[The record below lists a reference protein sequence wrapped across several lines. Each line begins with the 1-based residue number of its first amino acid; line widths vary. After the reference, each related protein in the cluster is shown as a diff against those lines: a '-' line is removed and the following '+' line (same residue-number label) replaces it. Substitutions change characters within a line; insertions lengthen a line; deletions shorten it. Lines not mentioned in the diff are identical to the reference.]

1 MSSHR
6 FLLRLTSIGVAGALV
21 VGACSNDDSSTDST
35 DTSVAAT
42 TTAAAETTT
51 TAGLDGEGLKV
62 GVLAPSPG
70 LLATLFQAQT
80 RGIAAAA
87 ADIAEGGGVLGG
99 PLDTNQIETPLGSTE
114 LAIAG
119 DAVDAGARVLIGPA
133 GSTSALEL
141 LPELQ
146 RLNTVSCTASATL
159 PGLTYGQE
167 QPALFRTAVPDDVL
181 VAYLAQKIVERR
193 DEQAPGTA
201 WKVAIV
207 ARSDDY
213 GLSVGNGLAAVLEA
227 AGLAPSVI
235 GYNSRRVTF
244 EETAGQVAAIGAD
257 VTILISFEEGA
268 NLLKS
273 LISAGIDPATM
284 VGLDGFFAPRIGT
297 VAGGSD
303 PTSVDGFTVLGTT
316 GDRAFLE
323 RLVTDDANGQVAYA
337 AQAYDCAIV
346 LALAAEQVESARSA
360 TLVAAIQD
368 VTAGGLKCTTYA
380 DCLGKIAANEDIDY
394 DGPSGLLAIDEHGD
408 PTSVRFT
415 TGRMQGGKL
424 VEITSTDIDMA
435 DLDRQQAAFAAAAF
449 ITKLQQALR
458 FLGFYNGPINGLGSP
473 ELTAA
478 IAAFQ
483 TSVGLPAT
491 GIFDAATEAALRS
504 ALGDYNDLFSASTL
518 GIQQLLTDLGFYTG
532 PLDGIWSAELTTA
545 IKALQ
550 TELGVPTTGVL
561 DAATIRAAYER
572 GLIDGAPPTTTTTAA
587 PGTTVA
593 GTTPPAT
600 APPATAPPAT
610 TPPATPP
617 PATAPPAT
625 VPPDTAPTDTIPVTT
640 LPEEITMDDLFRT
653 LEADP
658 DFSTFVELLIAAGFT
673 QDTEL
678 IGPYTIFAPTNEA
691 FDAIDPAKLDAVR
704 NDPET
709 LRQLL
714 AFHVIEGRLSSA
726 QLVGE
731 LFTINGAPL
740 AAEGSGPTLTVG
752 GAPVVKPDVMA
763 SNGVIHGIS
772 TVLLPTIV
780 PV

>member
-1 MSSHR
+1 MTSHR
-6 FLLRLTSIGVAGALV
+6 FLLRLTSIGVAGALI

-35 DTSVAAT
+35 DTSAAAT
-42 TTAAAETTT
+42 TTEAAEETTT
-51 TAGLDGEGLKV
+51 TAGLDGEGLAV

-87 ADIAEGGGVLGG
+87 ADIAQGGGVLGG
-99 PLDTNQIETPLGSTE
+99 PLNTNQIDTPLGSTE

-119 DAVDAGARVLIGPA
+119 EAVDAGARVLIGPA
-133 GSTSALEL
+133 GSTSALDL

-146 RLNTVSCTASATL
+146 RLNTVTCTASATL

-167 QPALFRTAVPDDVL
+167 QPALFRTAVPDDVF
-181 VAYLAQKIVERR
+181 VAYLASKIVERR
-193 DEQAPGTA
+193 DELAPGSA

-227 AGLAPSVI
+227 AGLAPAVV

-268 NLLKS
+268 NLLRS
-273 LISAGIDPATM
+273 LIAAGIDPNTM
-284 VGLDGFFAPRIGT
+284 IGLDGFFAPRIGT
-297 VAGGSD
+297 VAGGND
-303 PTSVDGFTVLGTT
+303 PTTVDGFTVLGTT

-323 RLVTDDANGQVAYA
+323 RLVADDPNGQVAYA

-346 LALAAEQVESARSA
+346 LALSAEQVESARSA

-368 VTAGGLKCTTYA
+368 VTGGGLKCTTYA
-380 DCLGKIAANEDIDY
+380 DCQAKLAANEDIDY
-394 DGPSGLLAIDEHGD
+394 DGPSGLLAIDEQGD

-424 VEITSTDIDMA
+424 VEISSTDIDMA

-473 ELTAA
+473 ELTAS

-532 PLDGIWSAELTTA
+532 PLDGIWSAELTAA

-572 GLIDGAPPTTTTTAA
+572 GLIDGAPPATTTTV
-587 PGTTVA
+587 PGTTVVP
-593 GTTPPAT
+593 TTPPAT
-600 APPATAPPAT
+600 QPPVTAPPAT
-610 TPPATPP
+610 TPAVTTPP
-617 PATAPPAT
+617 VTAPPET
-625 VPPDTAPTDTIPVTT
+625 SPPDTTPAVT
-640 LPEEITMDDLFRT
+640 LPEEITMDNLFQT
-653 LEADP
+653 LQADP

-673 QDTEL
+673 QDTVL
-678 IGPYTIFAPTNEA
+678 IGPYTIFAPTNAA
-691 FDAIDPAKLDAVR
+691 FDAVDPATLEEVR

-714 AFHVIEGRLSSA
+714 AYHVIEGRLSSLE
-726 QLVGE
+726 LVGE
-731 LFTINGAPL
+731 LFTINGAAVQ
-740 AAEGSGPTLTVG
+740 AAGSGATLTIG
-752 GAPVVKPDVMA
+752 GAPVVKADLLA

-772 TVLLPTIV
+772 SVLLPTIV
-780 PV
+780 PI